1 MIRAISRD
9 QGATIDCPR
18 VVEEREISRGEMRVP
33 TITRLDC
40 SAVGGAQ
47 KYHIVITPQGG
58 TPPYSYVLKSKEED
72 QIVGGVT
79 SKVTTVIDKV
89 NGNNNFFI
97 NIDETNASARYKF
110 IVKDACNVEKSID
123 ETLSNIQPFKIEK
136 NQQFYCLN
144 AKGILS
150 LPKIEGLTYAW
161 YRKDNPA
168 NILSTS
174 NQLVIEHLTQDDLD
188 KEFAVKLTLTNVTDP
203 LVKNCIESNLSG
215 MDSIRFNAVPTI
227 SQSYQAPTPH
237 DMEVCIVPNSNITE
251 YNVNQLFSNVPTT
264 PQTGVYTE
272 IVDKAG
278 LISVSKEGKINL
290 DATHIG
296 KHTFI
301 YRIKT
306 DCGVLKEAEATL
318 DVRAYSTFGD
328 FKIEVC
334 APTLTFDE
342 LQKLGQKTY
351 PAWFILAKPEQYLF
365 EWYATESDAQNRTN
379 KLTATSV
386 TLSEGETKQYYLRI
400 RINNEKS
407 CFTPVPSS

>member
-1 MIRAISRD
+1 
-9 QGATIDCPR
+9 
-18 VVEEREISRGEMRVP
+18 
-33 TITRLDC
+33 
-40 SAVGGAQ
+40 
-47 KYHIVITPQGG
+47 
-58 TPPYSYVLKSKEED
+58 
-72 QIVGGVT
+72 
-79 SKVTTVIDKV
+79 
-89 NGNNNFFI
+89 
-97 NIDETNASARYKF
+97 
-110 IVKDACNVEKSID
+110 
-123 ETLSNIQPFKIEK
+123 
-136 NQQFYCLN
+136 
-144 AKGILS
+144 
-150 LPKIEGLTYAW
+150 
-161 YRKDNPA
+161 
-168 NILSTS
+168 
-174 NQLVIEHLTQDDLD
+174 
-188 KEFAVKLTLTNVTDP
+188 
-203 LVKNCIESNLSG
+203 
-215 MDSIRFNAVPTI
+215 
-227 SQSYQAPTPH
+227 
-237 DMEVCIVPNSNITE
+237 MEVCIVPNSNITE

-365 EWYATESDAQNRTN
+365 
-379 KLTATSV
+379 
-386 TLSEGETKQYYLRI
+386 
-400 RINNEKS
+400 
-407 CFTPVPSS
+407 